1 MRRLLWVGHA
11 RGESIVEVVRG
22 RIGPDKNVLFS
33 NKKWPESE
41 SLSGHFFKAYN
52 SMAIRIIMGI
62 GMPSMNKSIERIFFS
77 LRKNN
82 VS

>member
-1 MRRLLWVGHA
+1 MVEGVEHDM
-11 RGESIVEVVRG
+11 EKSIVEVVRG
-22 RIGPDKNVLFS
+22 RIVPDKNVLFS

-41 SLSGHFFKAYN
+41 SLPGLFFGTYN
-52 SMAIRIIMGI
+52 SIAIRIIMGI

-77 LRKNN
+77 LIKNN